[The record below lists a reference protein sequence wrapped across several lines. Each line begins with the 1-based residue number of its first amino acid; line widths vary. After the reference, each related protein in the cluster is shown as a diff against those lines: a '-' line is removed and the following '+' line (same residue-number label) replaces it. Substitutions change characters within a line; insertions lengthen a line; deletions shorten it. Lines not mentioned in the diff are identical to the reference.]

1 MNLFDSLVDAA
12 LATQPSLSALR
23 PVVEKEILHRD
34 ILREMSVAGLL
45 DGLTFI
51 GGTCLRDC
59 YGSARLSEDLDF
71 TGGKD
76 FDRAT
81 LFSLGESLVGG
92 LKRKYGLEVR
102 VSEPVRETGNVDTW
116 KLKMVTRPE
125 TPYLPAQ
132 RINIDIC
139 AIDSHDRKP
148 SMILNHYQ
156 VDMGTD
162 GLILYAESREEIL
175 ADKIVAVALRP
186 NRVKNRDLWDI
197 LWLIQQG
204 VVPDYALVSLKL
216 SDRHVS
222 PVDFNRL
229 FADRIEGLS
238 SGFADY
244 SFEITRFLPTSAS
257 SGIISQAGYWEVML
271 SALRGIL
278 GELTR
283 TNKI

>member
-1 MNLFDSLVDAA
+1 MNLFDSLVDSA
-12 LATQPSLSALR
+12 LASQPSLSALR

-59 YGSARLSEDLDF
+59 YGSVRLSEDLDF
-71 TGGKD
+71 TGGRA
-76 FDRAT
+76 FDRST
-81 LFSLGESLVGG
+81 LSSLGQSLIDG
-92 LKRKYGLEVR
+92 LKGKYGLEVI
-102 VSEPVRETGNVDTW
+102 VSDPVRETGNVDTW
-116 KLKMVTRPE
+116 KLKVVTRPE
-125 TPYLPAQ
+125 TPHLPAQ

-139 AIDSHDRKP
+139 AVDSHDRKP
-148 SMILNHYQ
+148 SMILNHYR

-175 ADKIVAVALRP
+175 ADKIVALALRP

-197 LWLIQQG
+197 LWLIQHG
-204 VVPDYALVSLKL
+204 VVPNYALVSLKL
-216 SDRHVS
+216 ADRHVS
-222 PVDFNRL
+222 PVEFNHL
-229 FADRIEGLS
+229 FEDRIESLR

-278 GELTR
+278 GELIR
-283 TNKI
+283 SV